1 MWVCASGMSE
11 SPDGRV
17 CSGQDGD
24 SLAGVLFILS
34 RRGTDLP
41 NQRSTVCVAA
51 SVVSTSLW
59 DVGVP
64 GREGLFGAVTP
75 WESSSYCQVCPKET
89 EAGATRPESGT
100 ALCVGR
106 PFLAFCPNSPAT
118 AHTGP

>member
-1 MWVCASGMSE
+1 MWVCDSGMSE

-24 SLAGVLFILS
+24 FLAGVLFILS
-34 RRGTDLP
+34 RRGMDLP

-75 WESSSYCQVCPKET
+75 WESSS
-89 EAGATRPESGT
+89 
-100 ALCVGR
+100 
-106 PFLAFCPNSPAT
+106 
-118 AHTGP
+118 